1 MDHCFSHISPHL
13 FPNNLLLHYEL
24 FLSVLT
30 LRSSAKQVLDFLHH
44 SCRLLL
50 MLEELAHVSLAIEQ
64 VLREVPLDLTFG
76 SIFGFQI
83 LEERANVLA
92 LDVLL

>member
-1 MDHCFSHISPHL
+1 
-13 FPNNLLLHYEL
+13 
-24 FLSVLT
+24 
-30 LRSSAKQVLDFLHH
+30 
-44 SCRLLL
+44 

-64 VLREVPLDLTFG
+64 VLREVPLDLTFR

-83 LEERANVLA
+83 LEQRANVLA